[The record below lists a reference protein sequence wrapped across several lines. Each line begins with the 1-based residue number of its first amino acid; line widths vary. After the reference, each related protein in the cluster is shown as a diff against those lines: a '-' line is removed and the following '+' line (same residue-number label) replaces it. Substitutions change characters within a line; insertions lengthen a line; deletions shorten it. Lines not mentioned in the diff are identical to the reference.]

1 MTTILFSFAI
11 ALFFSLVLTP
21 LAQKTGVI
29 WGAMDMPAERKIHI
43 HPTPRTGGLAIF
55 LAFALSVLVTY
66 GSDTMV
72 SRQIVS
78 NQQTLSLMIGGIICF
93 LTGLVDDFRRVSAW
107 IKLLLQILAATTAFV
122 GGNSIALFDSG
133 APILVIGLLNYA
145 VTVFWFILFINAVN
159 LVDGLDGLAGGVTFF
174 TCFMMVIL
182 SVFSDRYLI
191 AVLFASLSGCIL
203 GFLRYNFN
211 PATIFLG
218 DGGSYFIGYAIAG
231 MSILGSV
238 KSQTGLA
245 ILIPLVGLGLPVFD
259 TVLSS
264 VRRFVLGK
272 KIFGADK
279 GHIHHRMIALGLN
292 TRRVVLLMYAIS
304 IGLCLISLFLVNV
317 RDEKAAFVLILVGF
331 GAIMLTRK
339 LGYFD
344 YLNSNRVLS
353 WIRDI
358 SDETGISRER
368 RSFLNIQINISKSNT
383 LSELW
388 EHTIQ
393 AMKMLEFD

>member
-174 TCFMMVIL
+174 TCYHNG
-182 SVFSDRYLI
+182 R
-191 AVLFASLSGCIL
+191 
-203 GFLRYNFN
+203 
-211 PATIFLG
+211 
-218 DGGSYFIGYAIAG
+218 
-231 MSILGSV
+231 
-238 KSQTGLA
+238 Q
-245 ILIPLVGLGLPVFD
+245 
-259 TVLSS
+259 
-264 VRRFVLGK
+264 
-272 KIFGADK
+272 
-279 GHIHHRMIALGLN
+279 
-292 TRRVVLLMYAIS
+292 
-304 IGLCLISLFLVNV
+304 
-317 RDEKAAFVLILVGF
+317 
-331 GAIMLTRK
+331 
-339 LGYFD
+339 
-344 YLNSNRVLS
+344 
-353 WIRDI
+353 
-358 SDETGISRER
+358 
-368 RSFLNIQINISKSNT
+368 
-383 LSELW
+383 
-388 EHTIQ
+388 
-393 AMKMLEFD
+393 